1 MGGSAADTP
10 TTPEFLRA
18 SDAERD
24 HAVDELKK
32 EFVDG
37 RLSHETFIY
46 RMQSALGAKNH
57 GQLAHL
63 FADLPPRRPHLL
75 ARVWAYLCGRRPDE
89 PDPMPMPAM
98 PQGPYGIP
106 APGFPAT
113 HLAAPGYPG
122 MAGHGGGHRWHGPP
136 GPPGPPGA
144 PGPPES
150 GGSGQPGVP
159 MPLFFPP
166 GSGTSFTIGRT
177 QECDLRIADLSV
189 SRLHARLV
197 RVEDGWLLRD
207 LGSHNG
213 TRVNGWLIREPVPV
227 RAGDR
232 VEFGSALFVITE
244 PVIRPVPVVQSAP
257 VTGPFAQGGP
267 VVPPGPIAQGGPVV
281 PAGPADQPEPVS
293 PVIQIGPVDPALP
306 E

>member
-24 HAVDELKK
+24 HAVDELRK

-46 RMQSALGAKNH
+46 RMNSALGAKNH
-57 GQLAHL
+57 GQLARL
-63 FADLPPRRPHLL
+63 FTDLPPRRPNLL
-75 ARVWAYLCGRRPDE
+75 ARAWAYLCGRRADE
-89 PDPMPMPAM
+89 PDPMPPPAT

-106 APGFPAT
+106 APGFPVT
-113 HLAAPGYPG
+113 HLAAPGYQG
-122 MAGHGGGHRWHGPP
+122 MAGHEPAPAPRWHGPP
-136 GPPGPPGA
+136 GPP
-144 PGPPES
+144 ES
-150 GGSGQPGVP
+150 AGSGQPGAP

-232 VEFGSALFVITE
+232 VEFGSALFVIQEPTPPIRE
-244 PVIRPVPVVQSAP
+244 PAPVIQEHASSLIREPAPVIVQPSSAAHSAP
-257 VTGPFAQGGP
+257 VAPPGPLVPSDPVADGGP
-267 VVPPGPIAQGGPVV
+267 VVPPGP
-281 PAGPADQPEPVS
+281 ADQAPPE
-293 PVIQIGPVDPALP
+293 
-306 E
+306 